1 MKALEEYGDI
11 FELRAQLAENK
22 KKLTAANTTTGD
34 DHVVE
39 KDHNIPTRD
48 SSQIVVRT
56 YSGRPSSSA
65 PVLVMLHG
73 GGWCLGDLDNE
84 TLLCRRWCEDFGGVA
99 FNIAYRLAPEHKFPT
114 AVYDSY
120 DALLW
125 VMDHATQFGGS
136 LEAAFIVGGVS
147 AGRWFELIQHNC

>member
-73 GGWCLGDLDNE
+73 RGL
-84 TLLCRRWCEDFGGVA
+84 
-99 FNIAYRLAPEHKFPT
+99 
-114 AVYDSY
+114 
-120 DALLW
+120 
-125 VMDHATQFGGS
+125 
-136 LEAAFIVGGVS
+136 VS
-147 AGRWFELIQHNC
+147 WRSG